1 MFRIPC
7 YVYTR
12 VLVDSTIY
20 YYRPSTIHAAFTL
33 NYVRTDCRLQP
44 VNLSFLVARCDD
56 EISPSYFI
64 PLPVFFCAF
73 ELKIIPLGGTGRIH
87 WEDIYIYIIRSSRFQ
102 VMTTRSDPICKFPR
116 DAIRMRFARYTRRG

>member
-44 VNLSFLVARCDD
+44 ANLSFLDATMKYRHHILFPSPCFFARSIKNNSARRYWKDT
-56 EISPSYFI
+56 
-64 PLPVFFCAF
+64 
-73 ELKIIPLGGTGRIH
+73 LGGYIH
-87 WEDIYIYIIRSSRFQ
+87 IIRSSRFQ
-102 VMTTRSDPICKFPR
+102 VMTTRADPICKFPR